1 MTRSKTLHCV
11 FERDKGMREVDVNE
25 IIKNIKEMCIEANH
39 FLSKDMKEVYD
50 AIRKIPI
57 DNHQLPLKI
66 RQLAVASSNFFSF
79 PLFSLFYRNHP
90 GSDVSHHLSCM
101 Q

>member
-50 AIRKIPI
+50 AAADFRT
-57 DNHQLPLKI
+57 
-66 RQLAVASSNFFSF
+66 ASGKSANCRRRHDSD
-79 PLFSLFYRNHP
+79 LSGYRY
-90 GSDVSHHLSCM
+90 GGCFC
-101 Q
+101 

>member
-50 AIRKIPI
+50 AA
-57 DNHQLPLKI
+57 
-66 RQLAVASSNFFSF
+66 AVEE
-79 PLFSLFYRNHP
+79 
-90 GSDVSHHLSCM
+90 
-101 Q
+101 

>member
-50 AIRKIPI
+50 A
-57 DNHQLPLKI
+57 
-66 RQLAVASSNFFSF
+66 AVVEEESANCRRRHDSDLSG
-79 PLFSLFYRNHP
+79 YRY
-90 GSDVSHHLSCM
+90 GGCFC
-101 Q
+101 

>member
-39 FLSKDMKEVYD
+39 FLSDDMKKVFD
-50 AIRKIPI
+50 NARK
-57 DNHQLPLKI
+57 NEKSPLGCQI
-66 RQLAVASSNFFSF
+66 L
-79 PLFSLFYRNHP
+79 SLIHI
-90 GSDVSHHLSCM
+90 
-101 Q
+101 